1 MSIGERIIELRKA
14 ASLSQGQLAER
25 MDVSRQAV
33 SKWEN
38 DLSIPDPLRLIQLAE
53 VLNTDSEFLASGKHA
68 QLPSPPIVLH
78 QVEERPVYVEKIV
91 EKPIY
96 IEKPSIPVQPKVIT
110 KVKEVPVERIVE
122 IEKPVLKK
130 VVHVRYRNDPLQ
142 LLLAAALG
150 LVLGLILGLLL

>member
-1 MSIGERIIELRKA
+1 M
-14 ASLSQGQLAER
+14 
-25 MDVSRQAV
+25 
-33 SKWEN
+33 
-38 DLSIPDPLRLIQLAE
+38 IPIA
-53 VLNTDSEFLASGKHA
+53 TDSLQYIGGFYVDWRAHHRSSKSSLPFSGTAGRTYGRKPSDSEYLASGKHA
-68 QLPSPPIVLH
+68 QLPSPPIVLR

-142 LLLAAALG
+142 LILAGALG

>member
-14 ASLSQGQLAER
+14 VSLSQGQLAER

-38 DLSIPDPLRLIQLAE
+38 DLSTPDPLRLIQLAE
-53 VLNTDSEFLASGKHA
+53 VLNTDSEYLASGKHA
-68 QLPSPPIVLH
+68 QLPSPPIVLR
-78 QVEERPVYVEKIV
+78 QVEERPVYV

-142 LLLAAALG
+142 LILAAALG